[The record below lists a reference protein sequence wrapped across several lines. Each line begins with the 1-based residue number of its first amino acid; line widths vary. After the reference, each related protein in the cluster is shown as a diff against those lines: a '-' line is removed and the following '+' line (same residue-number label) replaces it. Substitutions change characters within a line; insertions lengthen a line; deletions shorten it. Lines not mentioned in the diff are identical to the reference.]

1 MRGKVGDG
9 ETKSAGRE
17 LDGRARVLLLRHIYN
32 REPQYSSSDED
43 ILHPSPPVLPSFG
56 SFPAHASDPRPLLRR
71 DPFESPITSNNG
83 AHTRRP
89 DLVLLIPT
97 SQCFISLLGL
107 VLVPLLLQ
115 SSIFPWR
122 VRCVPACP
130 INPLR
135 PNHQLFQRQARCR
148 RGGKGR
154 QIRQWCSGAT
164 LILERH
170 RTRSRERKWY
180 VLHKG
185 V

>member
-1 MRGKVGDG
+1 MGRQKV
-9 ETKSAGRE
+9 
-17 LDGRARVLLLRHIYN
+17 LDVSWTAVHAFSFSVTYTIANLSTPAATRT
-32 REPQYSSSDED
+32 SFF
-43 ILHPSPPVLPSFG
+43 HPSPPVLPSFG

-122 VRCVPACP
+122 VRCVTACP
-130 INPLR
+130 INPLW